1 MRLTAF
7 TRYGREAAATRQRL
21 LQYIPAL
28 EAAGIEVRYAPLLD
42 DDYVRT
48 LARGGTAS
56 RMSKVREYGSRLR
69 TLLSGPRS
77 DVVWIYAELFP
88 FLPGWF
94 ERLALSRAGAV
105 VYDFD
110 DAFFHNYDSH
120 PNKLVR
126 TFLGS
131 KLQPLLRR
139 AAAACCGNAYL
150 EAYASRFCERTI
162 VLPTVVDTDSYLPRP
177 APKGP
182 GEPLVIG
189 WIGSPF
195 TWRYLREM
203 MPLLAEFA
211 RERAVK
217 VRVVGAGPSAAEEAF
232 PGLELLDWAEESEV
246 ADVQGMDIGVMP
258 VPDEIWAKGKSGF
271 KLIQYMACGLP
282 VVASPVGVNREIVEH
297 EKTGLLA
304 TGAAEWRDALDLLI
318 SDSDL
323 RARMGAAGRTRA
335 EEKYSLRAHA
345 PRLVQLL
352 RDVAGV
358 R

>member
-1 MRLTAF
+1 
-7 TRYGREAAATRQRL
+7 
-21 LQYIPAL
+21 
-28 EAAGIEVRYAPLLD
+28 
-42 DDYVRT
+42 
-48 LARGGTAS
+48 
-56 RMSKVREYGSRLR
+56 
-69 TLLSGPRS
+69 
-77 DVVWIYAELFP
+77 
-88 FLPGWF
+88 
-94 ERLALSRAGAV
+94 
-105 VYDFD
+105 
-110 DAFFHNYDSH
+110 
-120 PNKLVR
+120 
-126 TFLGS
+126 
-131 KLQPLLRR
+131 
-139 AAAACCGNAYL
+139 
-150 EAYASRFCERTI
+150 
-162 VLPTVVDTDSYLPRP
+162 
-177 APKGP
+177 
-182 GEPLVIG
+182 
-189 WIGSPF
+189 
-195 TWRYLREM
+195 
-203 MPLLAEFA
+203 
-211 RERAVK
+211 VK